1 MLSFFDVGL
10 QRGTKV
16 LFNQASF
23 TISQGWQVGIAGVN
37 GAGKS
42 SLLALVMGELLPDRG
57 ECRLLPGNV
66 IAHVAQETP
75 AVNLAALEYV
85 LAGDRELCDLRR
97 EIAAAEATQDG
108 ILGELHDRLAMIDG
122 YSAESRAAKLLSGLG
137 FSEAS
142 QKRSVASFS
151 GGWRMRLNL
160 AQALMCRSDLLL
172 LDEPTNHLDLD
183 AVIWLEGWLKD
194 YPGTLLLI
202 SHDRDFLDA
211 VTDHIVYLENQQA
224 RLYSG
229 NYSDCE
235 MARAEALA
243 GQAASYQKQQ
253 REVAHIEEFVNRF
266 RAKATKAKQVQSR
279 LKALERM
286 EKVAPVLVKSPFQFD
301 FREPEKL
308 AIPLLSLRR
317 VSAGY
322 GNPLLLQV
330 NLEFNPGDRVGLLGP
345 NGAGKSTLIKILAGE
360 LAVLSGERKPHPN
373 LKVGYFAQH
382 QLEQLNLESSPFA
395 HLRKVAPAASD
406 QELRDFLGGFDF
418 RGDRVLEPVRYFS
431 GGEKARLVLAL
442 LVMQRPNLLLLDE
455 PTNHLDLQMREA
467 LVQALQDF
475 SGALVVVSHD
485 RYFLRTVA
493 SDLVLVNA
501 GRAETFAGD
510 VDDYARW
517 STTRNNPPK
526 PAVVRPATSNESE
539 RRLRSLGRELA
550 ELEAKIAA
558 LSQEKAGLEVEL
570 AAPELYQSPDQ
581 DQISQLVERG
591 AQVADL
597 LENYEAKWLAKQE
610 ELEALQDPA

>member
-23 TISQGWQVGIAGVN
+23 TISQGWKVGIAGVN

-57 ECRLLPGNV
+57 DCRLLPGNT

-75 AVNLAALEYV
+75 AVNTSALEYV
-85 LAGDRELCDLRR
+85 LEGDRELCELRQ
-97 EIAAAEATQDG
+97 EIAAAEATQDP
-108 ILGELHDRLAMIDG
+108 ILGELHDRLAIIDG
-122 YSAESRAAKLLSGLG
+122 YSAEARAAKLLSGLG

-172 LDEPTNHLDLD
+172 LDEPTNHLDLE
-183 AVIWLEGWLKD
+183 AVIWLEVWLKD

-235 MARAEALA
+235 TARAEALA

-253 REVAHIEEFVNRF
+253 REITHIEEFVNRF

-279 LKALERM
+279 LKALERL
-286 EKVAPVLVKSPFQFD
+286 EKVAPVLVKSPFHFE

-308 AIPLLSLRR
+308 PIPLLALRK

-322 GNPLLLQV
+322 GKPLLEQV
-330 NLEFNPGDRVGLLGP
+330 NLELNPGDRVGLLGP
-345 NGAGKSTLIKILAGE
+345 NGAGKSTLVKILAGE
-360 LAVLSGERKPHPN
+360 LAVLDGERKPHPN

-382 QLEQLNLESSPFA
+382 QLEQLNLDSSPFA
-395 HLRKVAPAASD
+395 HLRAVAPAASD

-418 RGDRVLEPVRYFS
+418 RGDRVLEPVRFFS

-493 SDLVLVNA
+493 SDLILVNA
-501 GRAETFAGD
+501 GRAEPFAGD

-517 STTRNNPPK
+517 STTRNNSPK
-526 PAVVRPATSNESE
+526 TVVLGTPTSKGSE
-539 RRLRSLGRELA
+539 RRLRTLNRDLA
-550 ELEAKIAA
+550 ELEAQIVS
-558 LSQEKAGLEVEL
+558 LSQDKASLEAEL
-570 AAPELYQSPDQ
+570 ADPALYQNPDQ
-581 DQISQLVERG
+581 AQISQLVERRTQI
-591 AQVADL
+591 AQL
-597 LENYEAKWLAKQE
+597 LENQEARWLAKQE
-610 ELEALQDPA
+610 ELEALENPA